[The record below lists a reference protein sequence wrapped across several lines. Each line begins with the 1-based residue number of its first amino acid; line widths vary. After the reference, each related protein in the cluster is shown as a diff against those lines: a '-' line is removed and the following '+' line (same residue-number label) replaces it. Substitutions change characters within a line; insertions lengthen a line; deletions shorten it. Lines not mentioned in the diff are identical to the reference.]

1 MANRGPSYG
10 LSREVQEKIEQKYD
24 ADLENKLVDW
34 IILQCAEDI
43 EHPPPGRAH
52 FQQWL
57 MDGTVR
63 TAGSVGGQG
72 SLRGLLFSG
81 EAAGGA
87 AAVRLGS
94 PGREW
99 KCLDLL
105 GVGRC
110 GLPHPPPLPPPPHS
124 LASSGDSPPIQHSSC
139 LLSCW
144 QIPSPFALPVR
155 IEISYFLEIA
165 PAFLVHQ
172 LIWGHPIPQGN
183 GLVTE

>member
-63 TAGSVGGQG
+63 TAGSVG
-72 SLRGLLFSG
+72 RGTSGALSFQARLLWG
-81 EAAGGA
+81 TA
-87 AAVRLGS
+87 AARLGS
-94 PGREW
+94 PGRAW
-99 KCLDLL
+99 KCIDLL
-105 GVGRC
+105 GVGRS
-110 GLPHPPPLPPPPHS
+110 GLLPPSPPLPPF
-124 LASSGDSPPIQHSSC
+124 
-139 LLSCW
+139 
-144 QIPSPFALPVR
+144 PS
-155 IEISYFLEIA
+155 
-165 PAFLVHQ
+165 
-172 LIWGHPIPQGN
+172 
-183 GLVTE
+183 